1 VTYFLSFI
9 REFGSNPDYSECAFG
24 RVEVSRPGDKYPSE
38 EIRFCTSR
46 INEFERFSDR
56 WDFQDVTAGELALV
70 RKTIAERFVEF
81 PGGKDD

>member
-1 VTYFLSFI
+1 MTYFLSFI
-9 REFGSNPDYSECAFG
+9 REFGGNPDYADYSFG

-46 INEFERFSDR
+46 LNEFERFRDR
-56 WDFQDVTAGELALV
+56 WDFQDVTAEELALV
-70 RKTIAERFVEF
+70 RKTIAERFAES